1 MESETIAAVATA
13 VGGAGIS
20 IVRVSGSQAVDAV
33 DRIFSSK
40 SGKKLRQAASHT
52 IHFGSVVNQ
61 GEFIDEVLVSVMKEP
76 HTYTREDVVEINCHG
91 GAVVTNQILETV
103 LLQGVRLAEPGE
115 FTKRAFLNGRIDL
128 SQAEAVMDVIQSK
141 NKLALKSSIGQLK
154 GSILTKIE
162 ALRESML
169 NDAAWIEAALDDPEH
184 IEMEGFGEAFAQ
196 RVETSLGALEELLKS
211 CDSGRMVKEGIR
223 TVILGKPNA
232 GKSSLL
238 NALMGEER
246 AIVTD
251 IEGTTRDTLE
261 ESIYLGELALN
272 LCDTAGIRDTS
283 DYVEGIGVDRAKAA
297 AAEADLILY
306 VVDGTK
312 ALDKNDEEI
321 LLLLQ
326 GKRFLVLIN
335 KSDQRMGVDKKL
347 LNQLTGQKALEI
359 SAKHRQGLEKLA
371 KEIQQMFFQGKID
384 WNDQVYVTNIR
395 HKQAIQEAANSLKEV
410 LSSIQAQMPEDFY
423 TIDLMNAYS
432 ALGKITGES
441 VDEDLVNTIFGR
453 FCMGK

>member
-61 GEFIDEVLVSVMKEP
+61 GEFIDEVLVSVMKQP

-184 IEMEGFGEAFAQ
+184 IEMEGFREAFAQ
-196 RVETSLGALEELLKS
+196 RVETSLGALEGLLKS

-283 DYVEGIGVDRAKAA
+283 DYVEAIGVDRAKAA

-335 KSDQRMGVDKKL
+335 KSDQRTGVDKKL

-371 KEIQQMFFQGKID
+371 KELQQMFFQGKID